1 MEVGSLVK
9 EHLFTTKLGETVE
22 RYGIVIRSEKDVDFE
37 GYVEVAWS
45 TNKSHPVGSSENVTV
60 TLSNI
65 NKIEIIAAPP
75 KRLGNE

>member
-9 EHLFTTKLGETVE
+9 EHLFTTKLGEIVE
-22 RYGIVIRSEKDVDFE
+22 RYGIVIRNEKDVNFE

-60 TLSNI
+60 MLSSVD
-65 NKIEIIAAPP
+65 KIEVIATPP